1 MNITGTVDAVLHQKT
16 AQIWSVPPEA
26 TVFDAIT
33 LMADKN
39 IGALLVMK
47 NDRLVGV
54 FSERDYTRKI
64 ALKGRS
70 SKQTAVGDVIS
81 TPVFS
86 VPPGSTV
93 EECMRVMTEHRIRHL
108 PVMDGEKLLGVV
120 SIGDLVNW
128 TISAQHEALNQMADY
143 ISGKYP
149 G

>member
-1 MNITGTVDAVLHQKT
+1 MNITGTVDSVLNQKT
-16 AQIWSVPPEA
+16 PQIWSIPPQT
-26 TVFDAIT
+26 TVFDAIQ

-39 IGALLVMK
+39 IGALLVME
-47 NDRLVGV
+47 NNQLVGM

-70 SKQTAVGDVIS
+70 SKQTPVGEVVSSAIS
-81 TPVFS
+81 VSPATS
-86 VPPGSTV
+86 V
-93 EECMRVMTEHRIRHL
+93 EECMRMMTEHRVRHL
-108 PVMDGEKLLGVV
+108 PVLEGAELIGLV

-128 TISAQHEALNQMADY
+128 TISAQHVALTQMADY

>member
-128 TISAQHEALNQMADY
+128 TISAQHDALNQMADY